1 MKRTIILFFLCL
13 LGLGATAN
21 SVDDGRIAYYP
32 IITGEGIPEYARNA
46 LLVKMEQAISQNGYG
61 AGSHSDRFIMLAKCN
76 VLEKDVAPTTPPR
89 ITQTIE
95 VTFILGDVIENKTYA
110 SASLEL
116 KGIGTNETKAWLS
129 AFNGLKSGNPQF
141 KTMFEDAME
150 KIDSYYSV
158 NCKRLITEAQ
168 TLASTGEYDRAI
180 ASLMS
185 VPNICSECR
194 GQALAEVY
202 KIYKLK
208 IDTEGAAL
216 LSNANI
222 AWAAKPDAD
231 GAEEAL
237 NYIRSISPASD
248 SFADADALVAQIAKK
263 LSSDKER
270 KWQQCLTEYNDEK
283 EFRRREQS
291 NDHARSMAITAA
303 CRSVAEK
310 WAENQPQTKVYLN
323 W

>member
-32 IITGEGIPEYARNA
+32 IIIGEGIPEYARNA
-46 LLVKMEQAISQNGYG
+46 LLTKMEQAISQNGYG
-61 AGSHSDRFIMLAKCN
+61 AGSHSDRFIMLAKCI

-185 VPNICSECR
+185 VPNICSDCYM
-194 GQALAEVY
+194 QAHNEATLIYQKKVDAEGVSLLA
-202 KIYKLK
+202 KARNTWAMSQ
-208 IDTEGAAL
+208 DTEGAEAAMEYL
-216 LSNANI
+216 CAVPPTSASFS
-222 AWAAKPDAD
+222 AAKELA
-231 GAEEAL
+231 
-237 NYIRSISPASD
+237 
-248 SFADADALVAQIAKK
+248 VAIGDKV
-263 LSSDKER
+263 SSEKAREWEQR
-270 KWQQCLTEYNDEK
+270 LREYNDEN

-291 NDHARSMAITAA
+291 NDYARSMATIAA